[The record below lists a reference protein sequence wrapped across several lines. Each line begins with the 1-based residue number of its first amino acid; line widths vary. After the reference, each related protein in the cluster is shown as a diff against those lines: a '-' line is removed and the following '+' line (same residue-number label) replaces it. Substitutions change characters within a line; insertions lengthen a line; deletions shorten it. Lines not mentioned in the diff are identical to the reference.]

1 MTANKNLKRRVRA
14 RAAKTGESYTTAL
27 RHFRSTAGGDGKVS
41 AAKAMRL
48 AVAQTTLRD
57 DPRRIDEL
65 REAACEVRRLMLRA
79 HDEGAKL
86 AHFPEGATCSPHKL
100 VMSIDGPNT
109 VGPSDWDRFE
119 WTVVHDELANTA
131 ELAARLKL
139 WTVLGSVHQLTPPTR
154 PYNSLYVISDQGVV
168 VTRYDERL
176 LSNTKISYM
185 YSPGAAPV
193 TFDVDGF
200 RFGCALGME
209 AHYPEVFGEYERL
222 DVDCVLFSSTG
233 EGKPGGA
240 QAFATEVQGHAAANS
255 YWVSFSVGAQQS
267 PIASAGVVS
276 PGGKWVARC
285 PADGTPAIVVV
296 DLDDDSAEVAAALQT
311 ARPWRRRARAGLYVP
326 HFVRADPRSDDRAT
340 F

>member
-1 MTANKNLKRRVRA
+1 M
-14 RAAKTGESYTTAL
+14 
-27 RHFRSTAGGDGKVS
+27 STARP
-41 AAKAMRL
+41 MRL

-57 DPRRIDEL
+57 DPRRTVEL
-65 REAACEVRRLMLRA
+65 RAAAHEVRQLMCRA
-79 HDEGAKL
+79 HEEGARL

-100 VMSIDGPNT
+100 VMSIDGPDT
-109 VGPSDWDRFE
+109 LGPSDWERFD
-119 WTVVHDELANTA
+119 WSVVREELASTA

-154 PYNSLYVISDQGVV
+154 PYNSLYVISDEGRV

-233 EGKPGGA
+233 EGTGGP
-240 QAFATEVQGHAAANS
+240 QAFATEVQGHAVANS
-255 YWVSFSVGAQQS
+255 YWVSFSIGAEQS
-267 PIASAGVVS
+267 HLAPAGVVA
-276 PGGKWVARC
+276 PGGKWVGRC
-285 PADGTPAIVVV
+285 PADGSPSVVVV
-296 DLDDDSAEVAAALQT
+296 DLDEDSAEITAALQL
-311 ARPWRRRARAGLYVP
+311 ARPWRRRARAGLYEP
-326 HFVRADPRSDDRAT
+326 HFVRADPRSDDRAS

>member
-119 WTVVHDELANTA
+119 WTVVRDELANTA

-255 YWVSFSVGAQQS
+255 YWVSFSVWCTAKPHRFGRGGFSWREMGCAMPRRRDTGDS
-267 PIASAGVVS
+267 RSRSRRRLRRGRRSSAN
-276 PGGKWVARC
+276 
-285 PADGTPAIVVV
+285 GTP
-296 DLDDDSAEVAAALQT
+296 VAAKSKGGPVRPAL
-311 ARPWRRRARAGLYVP
+311 
-326 HFVRADPRSDDRAT
+326 RSSRSPK
-340 F
+340 